1 MNWNQLGVLVGV
13 LSPLVGVPLVMIT
26 FYLRTIRDHQTH
38 TMAEIGRRIDTIE
51 ASIRGL
57 LKRTATFDREYTT
70 KEEWVRESMLARQ
83 RLEHLT
89 ELVTRIEA
97 ELDNGQCLAGEISRA
112 SAAMLEMVKRLAESA
127 SRETGNEGSRP
138 RAGA

>member
-1 MNWNQLGVLVGV
+1 MNWNQVGVLVGV

-51 ASIRGL
+51 TSIRGL
-57 LKRTATFDREYTT
+57 LKRTATFDREYAT
-70 KEEWVRESMLARQ
+70 KEEWIRESMLARQ

-97 ELDNGQCLAGEISRA
+97 ELDTGQCLASEIGRA
-112 SAAMLEMVKRLAESA
+112 STAMLEMVRRLTEPGG
-127 SRETGNEGSRP
+127 REAKE
-138 RAGA
+138 